1 MTTAEEL
8 IRILEGD
15 EGEDFEL
22 DAELNI
28 DEEVFLF
35 HRFISLSID

>member
-15 EGEDFEL
+15 EDEEFVSDEEF
-22 DAELNI
+22 NFI
-28 DEEVFLF
+28 DEEVIIAFF
-35 HRFISLSID
+35 HLT

>member
-15 EGEDFEL
+15 ENEEFIPDEEF
-22 DAELNI
+22 DI
-28 DEEVFLF
+28 DEEVSLFL
-35 HRFISLSID
+35 